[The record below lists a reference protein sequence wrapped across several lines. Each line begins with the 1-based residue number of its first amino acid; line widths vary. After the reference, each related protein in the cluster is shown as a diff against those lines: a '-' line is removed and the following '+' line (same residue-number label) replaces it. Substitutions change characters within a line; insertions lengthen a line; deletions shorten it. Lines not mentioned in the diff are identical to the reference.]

1 VSELKRGYLFGIAA
15 YSLWGF
21 FPLYIRVLRPAGAVE
36 ILAHRVVWSVLFVA
50 LVLTVVRRWPFFR
63 DLARRPGKL
72 AGISLASALIAV
84 NWGMYIFGVNTER
97 VVETALGYFIGPLVM
112 VLLGVV
118 VLGERL
124 NAAQWTAVGI
134 GTVAVAVLTID
145 YGRLPYIALTL
156 AASFGAYSLVKKRL
170 GLPAAEGLF
179 VESAVLALPALGY
192 LMWLTARGD
201 STFGQGAGHTVLLI
215 LAGAATATPL
225 LLFAGAANRIPM
237 TGIGILQ
244 YIAPILQLGCGVLIF
259 HEPMPPARLAGFA
272 LVWLALIVFT
282 IDGLRTSRRHAADRD
297 REPVLAA

>member
-1 VSELKRGYLFGIAA
+1 MSDVKRGYLFGVAA
-15 YSLWGF
+15 YSIWGF
-21 FPLYIRVLRPAGAVE
+21 FPLYIRMLRPAGPVE
-36 ILAHRVVWSVLFVA
+36 ILAHRVVWSVVFVA
-50 LVLTVVRRWPFFR
+50 LLLTVVRRWPFLR
-63 DLARRPGKL
+63 GLVRRPGKL
-72 AGISLASALIAV
+72 AGITLAAALIAV
-84 NWGMYIFGVNTER
+84 NWGMYIFGVNSER

-118 VLGERL
+118 VLRERL
-124 NAAQWTAVGI
+124 NPAQWTAVGI
-134 GTVAVAVLTID
+134 GTLAVAVLTID

-170 GLPAAEGLF
+170 ALPAAEGLF
-179 VESAVLALPALGY
+179 VESAVLALPALAY
-192 LMWLTARGD
+192 LGWLTAQHE
-201 STFGQGAGHTVLLI
+201 STFGDSVGHTVLLVF
-215 LAGAATATPL
+215 AGAATATPL

-282 IDGLRTSRRHAADRD
+282 VDGLRTTRRRASD
-297 REPVLAA
+297 REPALVS